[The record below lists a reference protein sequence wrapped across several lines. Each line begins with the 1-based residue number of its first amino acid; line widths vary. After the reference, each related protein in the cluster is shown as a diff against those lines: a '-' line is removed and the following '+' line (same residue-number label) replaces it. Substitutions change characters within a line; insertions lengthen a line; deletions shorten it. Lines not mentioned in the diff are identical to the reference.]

1 MTASVLPVVTLGTY
15 PDHYGSWIL
24 WLWYLLVLS
33 KCLVPV
39 LLEQVRILRTS
50 ITVFLRRSR
59 TFGWVLA
66 GSVLSVDTYSI
77 WARGTTRV
85 HGSYLGASTYPV
97 WYRFMVFLYFLARSR
112 SSGHV
117 REMSCFFECSGIRA
131 WATGT
136 SLGISRL
143 VPV

>member
-1 MTASVLPVVTLGTY
+1 MTASVLSVITLGTH

-24 WLWYLLVLS
+24 WVWYLLVLS

-39 LLEQVRILRTS
+39 LVEQVRILRTFL
-50 ITVFLRRSR
+50 TVFLRRSR
-59 TFGWVLA
+59 TFGRVLA
-66 GSVLSVDTYSI
+66 GSVLSVYTYSI
-77 WARGTTRV
+77 CARGTTRV
-85 HGSYLGASTYPV
+85 HGSYPGASTYPV
-97 WYRFMVFLYFLARSR
+97 RYGFMVFLYFLARSR
-112 SSGHV
+112 SSEHV
-117 REMSCFFECSGIRA
+117 LEMSCFSGCSGIRA